1 MSLAASVSTQ
11 FGRLMRCILV
21 ALLGIAVTVPA
32 YATLNVCN
40 KAKHP
45 ARVALGR
52 FDGRAWAS
60 EGWWTVAPGK
70 CAVLI
75 KTPLDARYYYLYGT
89 DTNSGVWDG
98 ATGFCTANKNFSISG
113 QGDCA
118 RRGYDRKRFFQ
129 IATGSSAYH
138 PQPLQ

>member
-1 MSLAASVSTQ
+1 
-11 FGRLMRCILV
+11 MRCIWV
-21 ALLGIAVTVPA
+21 ALLGIAFTMPA
-32 YATLNVCN
+32 YAALNVCN

-89 DTNSGVWDG
+89 DTESGVWDG
-98 ATGFCTANKNFSISG
+98 ATGFCTAANKNFSISG

-118 RRGYDRKRFFQ
+118 RRGYDRKRFFR
-129 IATGSSAYH
+129 IDTGNSANH
-138 PQPLQ
+138 TQTLQ